1 VRHADR
7 IVVLD
12 RGRLVES
19 GRHETLLHRGG
30 LYESLWRVQTGLRA
44 EEMLQP

>member
-30 LYESLWRVQTGLRA
+30 PYESLWRVQAGLRA
-44 EEMLQP
+44 EEILQP